1 MTDSYD
7 AVVYDLDG
15 TLVRLAV
22 DWEATAERIEPILR
36 AHGSDADADDALD
49 LLPVAEELSV
59 ADEIEPHLAAAERDG
74 ARRSERLP
82 TMDEF
87 VESTLPVAIC
97 SLNCEAACR
106 DALEAHG
113 ITRDVEA
120 VVGRDSVAERKPHPQ
135 PLLAAVD
142 ALDVAP
148 ERTLF
153 VGDSDSDETTA
164 RRAGTAFRRVE

>member
-1 MTDSYD
+1 MDDSYD

-22 DWEATAERIEPILR
+22 DWAETAAEIEPILR
-36 AHGSDADADDALD
+36 RHGGDADADDALD
-49 LLPVAEELSV
+49 LLPVAEELGV
-59 ADEIEPHLAAAERDG
+59 EDEIEPHLAAAEREG

-87 VESTLPVAIC
+87 VDSPLPVAIC

-106 DALEAHG
+106 EALDAHG
-113 ITRDVEA
+113 VTREVVT
-120 VVGRDSVAERKPHPQ
+120 VVGRDSVGERKPHPE
-135 PLLAAVD
+135 PLLTAVD
-142 ALDVAP
+142 RLGVSP

-153 VGDSDSDETTA
+153 VGDSDSDEETA
-164 RRAGTAFRRVE
+164 RRAGTGFRRV